1 MRKTKAELRAMREDC
16 GMTQQDVA
24 DKFDV
29 RKLTV
34 KRWENQTVEGSEPP
48 DDVWEWIMNTR
59 YSIAEEARDLSRRL
73 ISLAEDEG
81 DEGAV
86 CLPYY
91 RVRGELD
98 ATGQDDRPIGVVN
111 AITRMTARLI
121 EDAGRDVVIE
131 YRK

>member
-1 MRKTKAELRAMREDC
+1 MREDC

-34 KRWENQTVEGSEPP
+34 KRWENQSVEGSEPP
-48 DDVWEWIMNTR
+48 DDVWKWIMNTR

-91 RVRGELD
+91 RVQEELD